1 MKRSTKFLTAFM
13 LIAFISILSIGGC
26 NNNNSEGQP
35 IPDEIRSIF
44 NSALYDG
51 GFWALRVVDLESGE
65 VIYNQRSDDNIFI
78 GSVRKVFT
86 IGELLEEYGQDFMFR
101 TPLHRQ
107 GPITEEGVLQGDL
120 IVVASGDLTMG
131 GRRLPNNTMAVTNF
145 DHNDANNLGNAILS
159 TPDPLQ
165 GYKDLAKQIADSG
178 VTKITGEIIIDDRL
192 FQPYFFRNEFDVKPI
207 FVNDDV
213 VDVIVDPGTPGGPAI
228 VEYRPK
234 SAAFSL
240 ESTLQTLATGEVND
254 IDIDPFVPECFG
266 MLDCLGLVSGEIS
279 TDLVPPLTDTFP
291 IIQIFRIADP
301 SSYAR
306 TVLIEAL
313 IEEGVVVDA
322 PVVAK
327 NPSQLLPP
335 KNSYTPETILAEYKS
350 LPLSEYGKLVLKVS
364 YNIGSDT
371 SLLLWGLRHE
381 SDNMNDTLAIERDN
395 LINNIGIPG
404 DEFEFFD
411 GSGGFDTVATNKA
424 VIQMLEYISRQSFFP
439 DYLGLLPILAVDGSL
454 AFVTDF
460 ESDPSLAG
468 AKGNVY
474 AKTGTKITGSP
485 DGLFLDGQALGGYI
499 DTKSGK
505 RLMFHLA
512 VNNIPLGFD
521 ITNVQQVFQDQGTI
535 TAIIWRDN

>member
-266 MLDCLGLVSGEIS
+266 MLDCSGLVSGEIS